1 MWRRSDAAAVHSGA
15 VNAFVLPD
23 LRYTVPMRL
32 LWVFPLAFSLLTP
45 GSIAQAEETVAIHK
59 LTPHEI
65 RDDALDSLFAK
76 LQRASNSDDAKL
88 TEQKIWEV
96 WSQSDSVMADVLLNQ
111 ASAAMG
117 VGDNR
122 ASLKILDQVIA
133 TYPAYAEAW
142 NKRAT
147 LKFIMGRYD
156 ESLADIDKVLD
167 LEPRHFGALSGRG
180 MIYRVQKKWTE
191 ALDAFNQALAV
202 NPNMDSVKNA
212 IIEIEKNQRAL

>member
-1 MWRRSDAAAVHSGA
+1 
-15 VNAFVLPD
+15 
-23 LRYTVPMRL
+23 MRL
-32 LWVFPLAFSLLTP
+32 FWVFPLAFCLLTP
-45 GSIAQAEETVAIHK
+45 GSIAQAEEAAATHK
-59 LTPHEI
+59 LTPHEM
-65 RDDALDSLFAK
+65 RDDKLDSLFAK
-76 LQRASNSDDAKL
+76 LQRASNGDDAKL

-96 WSQSDSVMADVLLNQ
+96 WSQSDSVTADVLLNQ
-111 ASAAMG
+111 AAAAMG

-133 TYPAYAEAW
+133 IYPGYAEAW